1 MTDEAVYPK
10 GRLVSGEAVELDV
23 RVARLGSRSL
33 AFFIDLVALAL
44 VGLLVFVVGSLLLRA
59 IAYAVLDEALGVAI
73 DTVLFLVVFPGIPIA
88 VETLSKGRSLGK
100 MMLGLRVVRDDGG
113 PVRFRHSL
121 IRGVSALAVEF
132 PGLLMPGISW
142 LAAIGVM
149 LIHPSGKRFGDLM
162 AGTIVIFEHTPKAG
176 FWTPAMPRG
185 LAAWGRVADLT
196 DVDDELALAVRHFLA
211 RNRAIGQ
218 PARSRL
224 GAALEREL
232 HARVTPPPPAGT
244 PGWAFLA
251 AVLAER
257 YRRAGDRLARNRA
270 RTARV
275 WETLYGPD
283 AASPAPSSTGT
294 GDVRGVTSKTSIL

>member
-1 MTDEAVYPK
+1 MTDISAHSG

-33 AFFIDLVALAL
+33 AFFIDFAVVAVIGVVVIAVGTLAIALVPLSIMDSALAAAL
-44 VGLLVFVVGSLLLRA
+44 QVLL
-59 IAYAVLDEALGVAI
+59 Y
-73 DTVLFLVVFPGIPIA
+73 LVVFPGIPVT

-100 MMLGLRVVRDDGG
+100 MVMGLRVVRDDGG
-113 PVRFRHSL
+113 PIRFRHSL

-132 PGLLMPGISW
+132 PGILMPGLTW
-142 LAAIGVM
+142 LAAMAVM
-149 LIHPSGKRFGDLM
+149 LIHPSGKRVGDLM
-162 AGTIVIFEHTPKAG
+162 AGTIVISERTPAARL
-176 FWTPAMPRG
+176 WTPAMPLG
-185 LAAWGRVADLT
+185 LSGWSRVADLT

-211 RNRAIGQ
+211 RNHEITE

-232 HARVTPPPPAGT
+232 RDVVTPPPPTGT

-257 YRRAGDRLARNRA
+257 HRRAGERLMRNRA
-270 RTARV
+270 RTAEV
-275 WETLYGPD
+275 WDTLYGQ
-283 AASPAPSSTGT
+283 AGAEAQPADGRPTAGT
-294 GDVRGVTSKTSIL
+294 AGAMRALG